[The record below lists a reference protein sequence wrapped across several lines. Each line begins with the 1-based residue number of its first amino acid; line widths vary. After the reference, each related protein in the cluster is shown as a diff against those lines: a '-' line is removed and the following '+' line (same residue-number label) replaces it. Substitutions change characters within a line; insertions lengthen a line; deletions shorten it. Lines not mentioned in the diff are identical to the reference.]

1 MSNLL
6 IAVDQRENA
15 RLLSNYLD
23 QHYSVA
29 SLTSEDEFN
38 LPFDLGIFDGHA
50 LNKFLSQVQQRKQRE
65 QSLFLPIVLIT
76 PRQDINM
83 ITRQLWRSID
93 EIIFAP
99 IEKAELVVRVEVLL
113 RARQLSLDLQSKNIH
128 LQNEIISHQETE
140 QALRESEDRFRV
152 ALKDSPIVVA
162 RLDRDLRYTWVYN
175 PHTFQTANILGKL
188 DDELIGADN
197 ARELMALKRSVL
209 ETGITK
215 RQEIELNMLGT
226 YKIYDMT
233 IEPIIEDHVITGLRT
248 AAFDITQR
256 KQAEHRILKLYNLVL
271 ELSKALTLEDVAKT
285 IIQYGMAALGATAGT
300 IMLLKDDHETLYT
313 LQSIGYSNHM
323 IEAWQTFAIE
333 LSKASL
339 AVTEENKTPLLYNS
353 VEEQLGPLL
362 PKQHMP
368 IDDQHKAW
376 AFLPFAIEDSMI
388 GGFGFSFPISKTF
401 DETERGF
408 MLTVSHQCVQAIE
421 RVKLS
426 EQLRQAAVLAERH
439 RLSRDLHDAVSQAL
453 FAATAIADS
462 VPLMWEKK
470 PEKARELLKQVTS
483 LNRGALAEMR
493 TLLFELRPESLIK
506 TNLKAL
512 LIQLLDAIKAR
523 KMIETILTVTGEPI
537 SILEDVHL
545 ALYRITQESLNNVV
559 KHSQATQAH
568 VILNYSPGKV
578 TLQIIDNGRGFHH
591 GQTTGGLGLGGMHER
606 AEEAHLN
613 LHIDSS
619 PEEGTCV
626 DVSWNIS
633 GKHPTPKGGGF

>member
-15 RLLSNYLD
+15 RLLSSYLD
-23 QHYSVA
+23 QHYSVV
-29 SLTSEDEFN
+29 SLTSEDKFN

-50 LNKFLSQVQQRKQRE
+50 LNKFLSQIQRRKQRE
-65 QSLFLPIVLIT
+65 QPLFLPILLIT
-76 PRQDINM
+76 PRQDISM
-83 ITRQLWRSID
+83 ITRQLWRFID
-93 EIIFAP
+93 EIIFVP

-113 RARQLSLDLQSKNIH
+113 RARQLSVDLDSKNIH

-140 QALRESEDRFRV
+140 QSLRESEERFRV

-175 PHTFQTANILGKL
+175 PHIFQTDDILGKR
-188 DDELIGADN
+188 DDDLMGADN

-209 ETGITK
+209 ETGITR

-233 IEPIIEDHVITGLRT
+233 IEPIVEDHVITGLRT
-248 AAFDITQR
+248 AAFDITKR

-271 ELSKALTLEDVAKT
+271 ELSKSLTLEHVAKT
-285 IIQYGMAALGATAGT
+285 IIQYGIAALGATAGT
-300 IMLLKDDHETLYT
+300 IMLLKDDHETFRILH
-313 LQSIGYSNHM
+313 SIGYSNHM
-323 IEAWQTFAIE
+323 LESWQTFAIDF
-333 LSKASL
+333 SKASL
-339 AVTEENKTPLLYNS
+339 VVTKENKTPLLYS
-353 VEEQLGPLL
+353 SADEQSGALWLT
-362 PKQHMP
+362 QHMP
-368 IDDQHKAW
+368 VDDQHKAW
-376 AFLPFAIEDSMI
+376 AFLPFAIEDSII
-388 GGFGFSFPISKTF
+388 GGFGLSFPISKTF

-408 MLTVSHQCVQAIE
+408 MLTVAHQCVQAIE

-439 RLSRDLHDAVSQAL
+439 RLARDLHDAVSQAL

-470 PEKARELLKQVTS
+470 PEKVRELLKQVTS

-493 TLLFELRPESLIK
+493 TLLFELRPEALIK

-523 KMIETILTVTGEPI
+523 KMIETIFTVTGEPI
-537 SILEDVHL
+537 SLLEDVHL

-568 VILNYSPGKV
+568 VILNYSPEKV
-578 TLQIIDNGRGFHH
+578 TLQIIDNGRGFDPS
-591 GQTTGGLGLGGMHER
+591 QSTGGLGLGGMHER

-613 LHIDSS
+613 LHIDSR
-619 PEEGTCV
+619 PKAGTCV
-626 DVSWNIS
+626 DVSWNVS
-633 GKHPTPKGGGF
+633 NEVSLSH